1 MKTYYLVYSY
11 PVEGMEAAYNQWYSN
26 VHLKEVLQIEG
37 FNSAKRFELT
47 PTQLVEEQEYK
58 YLAMYEID
66 SDDVEGTKQR
76 LIEAASWLEMSP
88 ALDLKLHVS
97 IYKSITYRKKIVGAW
112 KRLSTPFDHT

>member
-1 MKTYYLVYSY
+1 LKTYYLVYSN
-11 PVEGMEAAYNQWYSN
+11 PVEGMEEEYNQWYNN

-37 FNSAKRFELT
+37 FIAAQRFELT
-47 PTQLVEEQEYK
+47 SAQLVEEQEYK

-76 LIEAASWLEMSP
+76 LIDAASWLEMSP

-97 IYKSITYRKKIVGAW
+97 IFKSITEIK
-112 KRLSTPFDHT
+112 T

>member
-1 MKTYYLVYSY
+1 MKTYYLVYSN
-11 PVEGMEAAYNQWYSN
+11 PVVGMEEEYNQWYNN

-37 FNSAKRFELT
+37 FNFAQRFDLT
-47 PTQLVEEQEYK
+47 PAQLVEDQEYK

-66 SDDVEGTKQR
+66 GDDVEGTKQR

-97 IYKSITYRKKIVGAW
+97 IFKSITEIK
-112 KRLSTPFDHT
+112 T